1 MHFITYVKHILFYL
15 FTYYSFSLSLYGHTL
30 THEGVVS
37 STLTWFISKIV
48 FKSLKANNSMACHYF
63 TNTCFMFYFEASIVI

>member
-48 FKSLKANNSMACHYF
+48 FKS
-63 TNTCFMFYFEASIVI
+63 